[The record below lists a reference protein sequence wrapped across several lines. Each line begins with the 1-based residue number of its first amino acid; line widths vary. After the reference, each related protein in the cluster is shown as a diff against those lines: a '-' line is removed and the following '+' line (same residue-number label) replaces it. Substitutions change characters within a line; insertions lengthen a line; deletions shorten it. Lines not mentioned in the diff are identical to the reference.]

1 MTFKPRIWYPI
12 AAALSALNLVGVG
25 FAAGEPNPWHV
36 ATHAVL
42 AVAFGLW
49 AQRLRLRSVGNE
61 LPASSAEVLDALDAV
76 ESEVSRL
83 RQDLTETQERLDF
96 TERLLA
102 QRPEPRQM
110 GPER

>member
-12 AAALSALNLVGVG
+12 AAVLSALNLVAVG
-25 FAAGEPNPWHV
+25 FAAGEPQPWHV

-42 AVAFGLW
+42 ALAFGLW
-49 AQRLRLRSVGNE
+49 AQRLRQRPTGNE
-61 LPASSAEVLDALDAV
+61 LSGSAEVLDALDAV
-76 ESEVSRL
+76 EAEVSRL
-83 RQDLTETQERLDF
+83 RQDLSETQERLDF

-110 GPER
+110 GPQP